1 VQIRKDISS
10 FGRVGRPRIGYRCIE
25 LKNILEDFILKDNVV
40 YAVLFG
46 AGNLGKAI
54 MKFPGFQ
61 SQRIRLIAAFDKAK
75 NKIGKEIN
83 SIKIYP
89 LRQARAI
96 VNRTGAKIGVLAV
109 PPEKSQE
116 VANLMADVG
125 LRGII
130 NFSPNSIN
138 VPDGVVVKDID
149 FSIEILSLFCDLRY
163 NSKLT
168 QKVGG

>member
-1 VQIRKDISS
+1 
-10 FGRVGRPRIGYRCIE
+10 
-25 LKNILEDFILKDNVV
+25 
-40 YAVLFG
+40 
-46 AGNLGKAI
+46 
-54 MKFPGFQ
+54 
-61 SQRIRLIAAFDKAK
+61 
-75 NKIGKEIN
+75 
-83 SIKIYP
+83 